1 MKEGKAYKYAVWCST
16 EQEGKVPEYVK
27 KQAESW
33 LHIADGNDEDAY
45 VDEQEYEKICKL
57 LKLMVHPD
65 LRCSI
70 YDGLEDYAWFMIVA
84 GLCTYC
90 RNSEQRSRFYV
101 TILLEIAR
109 KNFKTFNS
117 AVIFILLMLTEPDF
131 SRFFSVAPD
140 LQLSSE
146 LKNAIRKII
155 KVSPALYDEDEPA
168 FKVLRSQIICLLNE
182 NEYTPLAYSQDGM
195 DGKLANAYLADE
207 AGALDDYP
215 VEAMRSSQITLFNK
229 LGIII
234 STQYPN
240 DNNVMIDEIDIAK
253 KTLDGLLDD
262 RRYFALLYEPDDDL
276 KQGEAWQ
283 TDDRAIYQSNPV
295 AVSHQYIFD
304 EIKKKRTLAVLY
316 ENKRENY
323 LCKHN
328 NILYKGLGVEG
339 YIDIQKVKLC
349 RIQPDPQWWN
359 GRQVWVGVD
368 LSQTDDNTAVAM
380 VTEDNGY
387 IYARV
392 MGFIPKE
399 KINIKTQKEHVDYQR
414 MISKGE
420 CIACGEEVIDYSVVE
435 NYVIHLLE
443 EEYGVIVEQV
453 GYDRYNAI
461 SSVQKMEAEGLEC
474 VEIKQHPDAVM
485 QIREIK
491 CSVKAGDII
500 GEKLE
505 NHIQELDDNITVKE
519 SRKSGIERRERILN
533 IQPSSSSDLE
543 TRKIAV
549 IARWCIPTMYTE
561 RILQKRLQSMLG
573 DGYSLEVNIQK
584 KTVSVTLQLK
594 HYKNRKI
601 IWEML
606 EGIVPLD
613 QIIDVIIIYNTYRA
627 YKPFTYKKLKAK
639 TYDQLRTEVI
649 Q

>member
-295 AVSHQYIFD
+295 AVSHAD
-304 EIKKKRTLAVLY
+304 EFTELTSTSGTFKSISLGGFLAGALTL
-316 ENKRENY
+316 
-323 LCKHN
+323 
-328 NILYKGLGVEG
+328 
-339 YIDIQKVKLC
+339 
-349 RIQPDPQWWN
+349 
-359 GRQVWVGVD
+359 
-368 LSQTDDNTAVAM
+368 
-380 VTEDNGY
+380 
-387 IYARV
+387 
-392 MGFIPKE
+392 
-399 KINIKTQKEHVDYQR
+399 
-414 MISKGE
+414 ISKKL
-420 CIACGEEVIDYSVVE
+420 INNSNFDVLNKIIQYMAK
-435 NYVIHLLE
+435 
-443 EEYGVIVEQV
+443 
-453 GYDRYNAI
+453 AI
-461 SSVQKMEAEGLEC
+461 SVFIEHECLIGTTGKAEGLTN
-474 VEIKQHPDAVM
+474 VTRGITAAAADK
-485 QIREIK
+485 
-491 CSVKAGDII
+491 VKADELIDVQESIPDIYQSGAVWIMNKATRTAIRKLKDSDGNYLLNRDVSARWGYTLLGKDVYCSDAMPKMAAKATAVYYGDFSGLAVKVAEDANIEVLR
-500 GEKLE
+500 EKYATQHAVGVVAWME
-505 NHIQELDDNITVKE
+505 IDTKVEDSQ
-519 SRKSGIERRERILN
+519 
-533 IQPSSSSDLE
+533 
-543 TRKIAV
+543 KIAKL
-549 IARWCIPTMYTE
+549 TMA
-561 RILQKRLQSMLG
+561 S
-573 DGYSLEVNIQK
+573 
-584 KTVSVTLQLK
+584 
-594 HYKNRKI
+594 
-601 IWEML
+601 
-606 EGIVPLD
+606 
-613 QIIDVIIIYNTYRA
+613 A
-627 YKPFTYKKLKAK
+627 
-639 TYDQLRTEVI
+639 
-649 Q
+649 